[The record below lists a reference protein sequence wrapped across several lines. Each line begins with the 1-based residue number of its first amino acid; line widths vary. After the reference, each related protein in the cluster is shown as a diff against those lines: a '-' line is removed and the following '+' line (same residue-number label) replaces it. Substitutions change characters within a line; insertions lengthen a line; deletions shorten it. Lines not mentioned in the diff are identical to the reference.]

1 MKKNLFFIAAAAI
14 AFAACSNEEILVDN
28 GQQGGAEKTI
38 GFGTYAGKAT
48 RAENSTAGY
57 SDDLSAHHLN
67 FAVWG
72 YKNTEKA
79 KVFDNQT
86 VEYKVWSGSDKTW
99 NYTPLRYWDKA
110 ATTYYYYAA
119 APQTD
124 ENGATVGWSFE
135 GTENADK
142 ADQNAHSF
150 KLTDATLYGS
160 NLSAIAASQTQN
172 YTTTYVESFI
182 NAPKIGSTNAKQDI
196 DYMIAE
202 PKSVG
207 TANFTSSPVELK
219 FIHILSRLN
228 ITIKKGTTLD
238 AAAVVTLKS
247 LEVVNLNSVGTFT
260 ESSHGAT
267 SARPGAN
274 NRWSALGTQYTLS
287 SIQDYVVTNSAA
299 YVLQSLVIPQTVA
312 CETEAVKLD
321 GSNLNAT
328 ESSRKP
334 YLKIV
339 YTIDPDGTPA
349 SGTNAPAETYT
360 AYYNLAA
367 VFGAGTAT
375 SYASTV
381 LPSGTKLEG
390 YYTKNEYTA
399 CGAGAKIVADT
410 DYYTYDSTN
419 KTYTKVAPAPA
430 VDADVSSYYT
440 KTVSYTACDAEAA
453 ADGVTTY
460 YQLVGTTLAFNE
472 GWQNTLNLTIEPTV
486 ISFST
491 KVAEW
496 ADYVIND
503 YTVE

>member
-28 GQQGGAEKTI
+28 GQQGGTEKAI

-48 RAENSTAGY
+48 RAENSTASY
-57 SDDLSAHHLN
+57 NDDLSAHHLN

-72 YKNTEKA
+72 YKNTEGA
-79 KVFDNQT
+79 LVFNNQT
-86 VEYKVWSGSDKTW
+86 VEYKEWDAVNSGNFTW

-124 ENGATVGWSFE
+124 ENGATIDWGFDDNV
-135 GTENADK
+135 TAKDK
-142 ADQNAHSF
+142 QNAHSF

-228 ITIKKGTTLD
+228 VTIKKGTTLD

-260 ESSHGAT
+260 ESSNGAT

-274 NRWSALGTQYTLS
+274 DRWSAQGTQYTLF

-349 SGTNAPAETYT
+349 QGQPANAPAETYT

-367 VFGAGTAT
+367 VFGAGTSK

-381 LPSGTKLEG
+381 LPSGTKLAGYYEKDVYTACATTATANGTTRYYSANDGSDATGTVLAAGTSLDG
-390 YYTKNEYTA
+390 YYTYTA
-399 CGAGAKIVADT
+399 YK
-410 DYYTYDSTN
+410 
-419 KTYTKVAPAPA
+419 
-430 VDADVSSYYT
+430 
-440 KTVSYTACDAEAA
+440 ACDAEATA
-453 ADGVTTY
+453 NGTTTY
-460 YQLVGTTLAFNE
+460 YQLVGEKLAFNE

-491 KVAEW
+491 KVAKW

-503 YTVE
+503 VTVE

>member
-28 GQQGGAEKTI
+28 EIQGGTEQAI

-48 RAENSTAGY
+48 RAENSTASY
-57 SDDLSAHHLN
+57 NDDLSAHHTN

-79 KVFDNQT
+79 KVFNNQT

-124 ENGATVGWSFE
+124 ENGATVGWSFQ
-135 GTENADK
+135 GTENDAKD
-142 ADQNAHSF
+142 DQNGHSF
-150 KLTDATLYGS
+150 KLENATLYGS
-160 NLSAIAASQTQN
+160 NLSANADATTGKS

-182 NAPKIGSTNAKQDI
+182 NAPKIAIDATNKKQDI

-228 ITIKKGTTLD
+228 VTIKKGTTLD

-260 ESSHGAT
+260 ESSNGAT

-274 NRWSALGTQYTLS
+274 DRWSAQGTQYTLS
-287 SIQDYVVTNSAA
+287 SIQNYEVTSDAA

-339 YTIDPDGTPA
+339 YTIDPDGA
-349 SGTNAPAETYT
+349 STAVGEETYT

-381 LPSGTKLEG
+381 LATGTSLAG
-390 YYTKNEYTA
+390 YYTKNEYTKCA
-399 CGAGAKIVADT
+399 ENTTAVAGTK
-410 DYYTYDSTN
+410 YYELSGT
-419 KTYTKVAPAPA
+419 TYTEKTGLNEG
-430 VDADVSSYYT
+430 DDVSSYYT
-440 KTVSYTACDAEAA
+440 KTVSYTACDAGAT
-453 ADGVTTY
+453 ADGATTY